1 MVNKRTDAWRRSL
14 LFGIA
19 GIVMG
24 VVLLHPAAMF
34 IMDYQGAS
42 RHLHWAALQM
52 AFSIQHLPMAVFFG
66 VLGGFIG
73 AFYAILN
80 TRLASSAKRVQMLEG
95 ILTICCVCKRIKN
108 KDTEET
114 ESPEWVDVEVY
125 ISGKTEADFSHTY
138 CPKCYEQVKAD
149 IEQLKRAR
157 QTEKDS

>member
-14 LFGIA
+14 IFGIA

-52 AFSIQHLPMAVFFG
+52 AFSVQHLPMTVFFG
-66 VLGGFIG
+66 VLGAFIG
-73 AFYAILN
+73 AVYGILN
-80 TRLASSAKRVQMLEG
+80 TMLASSAKRVQVLEG
-95 ILTICCVCKRIKN
+95 ILPICCICKRIKN
-108 KDTEET
+108 EDTGEPGP
-114 ESPEWVDVEVY
+114 PEWIGVEVY
-125 ISGKTEADFSHTY
+125 ISSKTDAVFSHTY